1 MADGAKTALAV
12 ALGAG
17 GGFLLWYLL
26 QDEQKAAAK
35 ADSNE
40 TLPASRACSLR
51 LDKTGL
57 TADGT
62 TVDVA
67 AAVARCKA
75 AGAARLALASDAP
88 ASVYLELNQALA
100 RANVP
105 VTVWGA

>member
-1 MADGAKTALAV
+1 MSDGAKTALAV

-26 QDEQKAAAK
+26 QGEEKPAPKDHGKLA
-35 ADSNE
+35 
-40 TLPASRACSLR
+40 LPSAGTCSLR

-57 TADGT
+57 TADSE

-88 ASVYLELNQALA
+88 ASVYLELNQALV
-100 RANVP
+100 RAGVP

>member
-1 MADGAKTALAV
+1 MSDSAKTALAV

-26 QDEQKAAAK
+26 QGEEKSAPKDHGKPSVPAAGI
-35 ADSNE
+35 
-40 TLPASRACSLR
+40 CSLR
-51 LDKTGL
+51 LDKNGL
-57 TADGT
+57 TADGE

-67 AAVARCKA
+67 AAVGRCKT

-100 RANVP
+100 RAGVP
-105 VTVWGA
+105 VTVWGS

>member
-1 MADGAKTALAV
+1 MSDGAKTALAV

-26 QDEQKAAAK
+26 HDEEKPAPK
-35 ADSNE
+35 DHRK
-40 TLPASRACSLR
+40 LPPPATGTCSLR

-57 TADGT
+57 TADGQA
-62 TVDVA
+62 VDVA
-67 AAVARCKA
+67 AAVARCKE

-88 ASVYLELNQALA
+88 ASVYVELNQALI
-100 RANVP
+100 RADVP